1 MNEQNNTD
9 KTGKDL
15 CEIHAELMNKCRDEY
30 FRILWEKVKAV
41 EVQFIQECGALSDTP
56 ENKLIQ
62 AAMRHTLSEML
73 SVNALLSAL
82 RYGGPAKSIMLLN
95 SYGQAIDLLSAKELT
110 ENEMFNQILDNH
122 ADKNKKH

>member
-9 KTGKDL
+9 KTGKDI
-15 CEIHAELMNKCRDEY
+15 CEIHAELMNKYRDEY

-62 AAMRHTLSEML
+62 AAMRYTLSEML
-73 SVNALLSAL
+73 TVNALLSAL